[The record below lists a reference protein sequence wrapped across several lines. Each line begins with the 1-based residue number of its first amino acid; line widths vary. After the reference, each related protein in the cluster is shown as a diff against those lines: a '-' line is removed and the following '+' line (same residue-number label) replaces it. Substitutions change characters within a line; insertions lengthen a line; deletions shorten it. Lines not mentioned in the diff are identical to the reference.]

1 VPFDLWGDTIFK
13 KNRCA
18 ISHRRFKFQNYRYRP
33 VTRPGGK
40 GKTREICQSIT
51 NYLLM
56 SVSKKR
62 KLAFPQKQTN
72 GSLSKYGFCVRSVKE
87 ESRTEE
93 NHSAQCPLC
102 DCFLHVN
109 EVLDHSSSCCS
120 SLETQG
126 DSCAPLQLSLG
137 IATEN
142 KASKNAFEILREASK
157 YKQNVISTQTRETN
171 LIAYFGLFKQLDGTL
186 LPIFTFSYDEFVSVS
201 EANVSETWRTELT
214 LKRFRLSFPNCFV
227 SGANTTHRDRLANE
241 FGSVKLVVCTN
252 CCTPD
257 NSCSE
262 SETPDGVIP
271 KEKENM
277 IPSVA
282 KSMLQ
287 KAIRRQQISKAVNI
301 ASLMCETHTT
311 LEGTAN
317 DENPRKN
324 ASKGTTKKQQ
334 STTQL
339 LLELLRRI
347 PIICL
352 EDVSLHPSLPVVVWL
367 MVALSKGFNPPAFL
381 LDVCL
386 FVVADIA
393 KGEFR
398 DFLPKEKINDLIGR
412 CRNSATA
419 NECPIFASIDD
430 RVSWDIL
437 FGGAGSRS
445 CIQNNDP
452 KSLYGRLNTLA
463 CAKRTL
469 LASICIRHSFGGM
482 EHDMNL
488 LDQYGLLWF
497 LRFCSYQCSV
507 GNDTVSFTTAF
518 SCGNV
523 SMLKENDFP
532 KYLAPCYIE
541 NIMASCGVWFSMF
554 LSENTAQHRLLVDTG
569 EATNI
574 VFTKTTC
581 CPTETLVPE
590 GIDHICDWG
599 LIPFV
604 IKSCGVHLTAIKE
617 SYGEPMD
624 WAELIKEAIWVF
636 RSSIN
641 SRQLQQANTHPVD
654 AELMYPQSLYTT
666 LQNTLNKEVYR
677 NFLSHRNESLF
688 SKKRLARLWSVVCPH
703 IVLYCNKKVSQIA
716 RNRKT
721 T

>member
-1 VPFDLWGDTIFK
+1 MYIKKIGVRQATGNSNFK
-13 KNRCA
+13 TTGTGT
-18 ISHRRFKFQNYRYRP
+18 
-33 VTRPGGK
+33 V
-40 GKTREICQSIT
+40 EICQSIT

-56 SVSKKR
+56 SASKKR

-72 GSLSKYGFCVRSVKE
+72 GSLSKYGFCIQSVKE

-93 NHSAQCPLC
+93 NQSAQCPLC
-102 DCFLHVN
+102 DRFFHVN
-109 EVLDHSSSCCS
+109 EVSDHSSSCCS
-120 SLETQG
+120 SLETHG
-126 DSCAPLQLSLG
+126 VSCAPMQLSLG
-137 IATEN
+137 IATED

-157 YKQNVISTQTRETN
+157 CKQKVIPAQTRETN

-186 LPIFTFSYDEFVSVS
+186 FPLFTFSYDEFVSVS
-201 EANVSETWRTELT
+201 EANPISETWRTELT

-227 SGANTTHRDRLANE
+227 SGANTTHRDRLTNE

-252 CCTPD
+252 CYTPD

-262 SETPDGVIP
+262 REPPNGVIP
-271 KEKENM
+271 KEKESM

-287 KAIRRQQISKAVNI
+287 KAIRRQQISKALNI
-301 ASLMCETHTT
+301 ASLMCEKHTA

-324 ASKGTTKKQQ
+324 ASKGTITNKQQ

-367 MVALSKGFNPPAFL
+367 MVALPKGFNPPAFM

-386 FVVADIA
+386 FVVADLA
-393 KGEFR
+393 KGEYR
-398 DFLPKEKINDLIGR
+398 DFLPKENINDLIGR
-412 CRNSATA
+412 CRNSATT
-419 NECPIFASIDD
+419 NECPISASIDD
-430 RVSWDIL
+430 RVYWDVL
-437 FGGAGSRS
+437 FGVAGSSS

-452 KSLYGRLNTLA
+452 KSLCGRLDTLA

-482 EHDMNL
+482 EHDMSL
-488 LDQYGLLWF
+488 LDQYAQLWF
-497 LRFCSYQCSV
+497 LRFCSHQCSV
-507 GNDTVSFTTAF
+507 GNNTVSFKTAL
-518 SCGNV
+518 SCG
-523 SMLKENDFP
+523 NDFP

-541 NIMASCGVWFSMF
+541 SIMASCGVWFSMF
-554 LSENTAQHRLLVDTG
+554 LSENTAQHRVLVDNG
-569 EATNI
+569 EATNM
-574 VFTKTTC
+574 VFTKTSG
-581 CPTETLVPE
+581 CPTDTLVPE

-604 IKSCGVHLTAIKE
+604 IKSCGVHLAAIKE

-636 RSSIN
+636 RSSTN
-641 SRQLQQANTHPVD
+641 SRQLQQVSTHPVD

-666 LQNTLNKEVYR
+666 LQNTLNKEVSR

-703 IVLYCNKKVSQIA
+703 IVLYCNKKISQIA
-716 RNRKT
+716 RNGKT